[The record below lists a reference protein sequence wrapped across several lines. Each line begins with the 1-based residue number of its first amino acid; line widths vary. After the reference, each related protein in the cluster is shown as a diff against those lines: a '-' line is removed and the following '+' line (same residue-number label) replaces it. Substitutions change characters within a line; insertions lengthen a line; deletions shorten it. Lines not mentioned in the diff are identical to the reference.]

1 MDTIVDRPAVEVL
14 RVRADMKGK
23 GPKAA
28 FDVLESKL
36 PTLKGRR
43 FFGTFRM
50 LDDGEEYYACVDRVP
65 TDDPAALGLEVG
77 TIPGGRYIRRRV
89 WDWESVVAAGK
100 MKEISEEFARGYVL
114 DPDRPSIEFYRSM
127 KELHILLPLAATT
140 APPPARIESQ

>member
-1 MDTIVDRPAVEVL
+1 
-14 RVRADMKGK
+14 MKGK

-36 PTLKGRR
+36 PSLKGRR
-43 FFGTFRM
+43 FFGTIRI
-50 LDDGEEYYACVDRVP
+50 LDDDEEYYACVERLP
-65 TDDPAALGLEVG
+65 TEDPEALGLEVG
-77 TIPGGRYIRRRV
+77 TIPGGRYVRRRV

-114 DPDRPSIEFYRSM
+114 DPERPSVEFYRSM

-140 APPPARIESQ
+140 ASPSA

>member
-1 MDTIVDRPAVEVL
+1 MDTIVDRPRIEVL

-36 PTLKGRR
+36 PSLKGRR
-43 FFGTFRM
+43 FLGTVRI
-50 LDDGEEYYACVDRVP
+50 LDDDEEYYACVERLP
-65 TDDPAALGLEVG
+65 TEDPEALGLEVG
-77 TIPGGRYIRRRV
+77 TIPGGRYVRRRV

-114 DPDRPSIEFYRSM
+114 DPERPSVEFYRSM
-127 KELHILLPLAATT
+127 KELHILLPLAAAT
-140 APPPARIESQ
+140 ASPSA

>member
-1 MDTIVDRPAVEVL
+1 MDTIVDRRQIEVL

-28 FDVLESKL
+28 FDALESKL
-36 PTLKGRR
+36 PSLRGRR

-50 LDDGEEYYACVDRVP
+50 LDDGEEYYACVERLP
-65 TDDPAALGLEVG
+65 TEDAAALGLEVG
-77 TIPGGRYIRRRV
+77 TIPGGRYVRRRV

-114 DPDRPSIEFYRSM
+114 DPDRPSIEYYRSM
-127 KELHILLPLAATT
+127 KELHILLPVATTT
-140 APPPARIESQ
+140 APPSA

>member
-1 MDTIVDRPAVEVL
+1 MDTIVDCPRIEVL
-14 RVRADMKGK
+14 RVRADMRGK

-36 PTLKGRR
+36 PSLKGRR
-43 FFGTFRM
+43 FFGTVRI
-50 LDDGEEYYACVDRVP
+50 LDDDEEYYACVERLP
-65 TDDPAALGLEVG
+65 TEDPEALGLEVG
-77 TIPGGRYIRRRV
+77 TIPGGRYVRRRV

-114 DPDRPSIEFYRSM
+114 DPERPSVEFYRSM

-140 APPPARIESQ
+140 ASPSA

>member
-1 MDTIVDRPAVEVL
+1 MDTIVDRPRIEVL

-36 PTLKGRR
+36 PSLKGRR
-43 FFGTFRM
+43 FFGTVRI
-50 LDDGEEYYACVDRVP
+50 LDDDEEYYACVERLP
-65 TDDPAALGLEVG
+65 TEDPEALGLEVG
-77 TIPGGRYIRRRV
+77 TIPGGRYVRRRV

-114 DPDRPSIEFYRSM
+114 DPERPSVEFYRSM
-127 KELHILLPLAATT
+127 KELHILLPLAAAT
-140 APPPARIESQ
+140 ASPSA

>member
-1 MDTIVDRPAVEVL
+1 MDTIVDRPRIEVL

-36 PTLKGRR
+36 PSLRGRR
-43 FFGTFRM
+43 FFGTIRI
-50 LDDGEEYYACVDRVP
+50 LDDDEEYYACVERLP
-65 TDDPAALGLEVG
+65 TEDPEALGLEVG
-77 TIPGGRYIRRRV
+77 TIPGGRYVRRRV

-114 DPDRPSIEFYRSM
+114 DPERPSVEFYRSM

-140 APPPARIESQ
+140 ASPSA

>member
-1 MDTIVDRPAVEVL
+1 MDTIVDRPRIEVL

-36 PTLKGRR
+36 PSLKGRR
-43 FFGTFRM
+43 FFGTVRI
-50 LDDGEEYYACVDRVP
+50 LDDDEEYYACVERLP
-65 TDDPAALGLEVG
+65 TEDPEALGLEVG
-77 TIPGGRYIRRRV
+77 TIPGGRYVRRRV

-114 DPDRPSIEFYRSM
+114 DPERPSVEFYRSM
-127 KELHILLPLAATT
+127 KELHILLPLAAAT
-140 APPPARIESQ
+140 ASPLA

>member
-1 MDTIVDRPAVEVL
+1 MDTIVDCPRIEVL

-36 PTLKGRR
+36 PSLKGRR
-43 FFGTFRM
+43 FFGTVRI
-50 LDDGEEYYACVDRVP
+50 LDDDEEYYACVERLP
-65 TDDPAALGLEVG
+65 TEDPEALGLEVG
-77 TIPGGRYIRRRV
+77 TIPGGRYVRRRV

-114 DPDRPSIEFYRSM
+114 DPERPSVEFYRSM

-140 APPPARIESQ
+140 ASPSA